1 MERIFPAILLVLA
14 FTLPV
19 YAQQPTIVGHLSV
32 LTNSPLYLAQEKGYF
47 KEQGLNVRL
56 ESLPAGRDV
65 LVMLSAG
72 QFHVG
77 TTTIGSAT
85 FNAWKRGM
93 DVVAVATMSAFYPDP
108 KAPAVTPFVVRKKSI
123 DAGEI
128 KGIPDLKGKKCAINS
143 RGVKTEFDLDKV
155 MRQGGMT
162 IDDIDLVTM
171 PFPDMVTAL
180 DTGAIYCAI
189 LAEPLTTL
197 AEDKGIAVRMAGNFA
212 PGSQTLA
219 LFYNTRFARERRAD
233 AERFMVA
240 YLKGIRDLYGEGWRS
255 DENTAII
262 TKYTRVAVP
271 VLKKAVTPYVD
282 PDGRLELA
290 SLREQQ
296 LFYMRRGTLAY
307 KELINEAEMID
318 DSFRE
323 RAVLTLGP
331 FRR

>member
-1 MERIFPAILLVLA
+1 MGRIFTAVLLALA
-14 FTLPV
+14 FALPA
-19 YAQQPTIVGHLSV
+19 YAQRPIVVGYIPVLS
-32 LTNSPLYLAQEKGYF
+32 NSPLYLAQEKGYF
-47 KEQGLNVRL
+47 KEQGLNVKL
-56 ESLPAGRDV
+56 EPLPAGRDI
-65 LVMLSAG
+65 LVMISAG
-72 QFHVG
+72 EFQAGV
-77 TTTIGSAT
+77 TTIGSAT

-93 DVVAVATMSAFYPDP
+93 DVVAVATMTAFYPDP
-108 KAPAVTPFVVRKKSI
+108 RAPAVTPFVVRKKAV

-128 KGIPDLKGKKCAINS
+128 KGIADLKGKKCAINA

-155 MRQGGMT
+155 MRQVGMT

-171 PFPDMVTAL
+171 PFPDMVRAL

-197 AEDKGIAVRMAGNFA
+197 AEGKGIAVRMGGNFA

-219 LFYNTRFARERRAD
+219 LFYNTGFAKERRAD

-262 TKYTRVAVP
+262 NKYTKVPVP
-271 VLKKAVTPYVD
+271 VLKKAVVPYVD
-282 PDGRLELA
+282 PDGRIDVP

-307 KELINEAEMID
+307 KELINEGEMID

-323 RAVLTLGP
+323 KAVQTLGA
-331 FRR
+331 FKR